1 MIYFI
6 FLFSF
11 NDFLLNYSFY
21 TFLRNELKWF
31 PFWLL
36 GWEIKILK
44 ALKCGLLFH
53 RAQSPQHLRIKLK
66 LLHNSF
72 TYFYVRREIET
83 ENEWIFFCEKSKCY
97 PKWIVNGAEN
107 LNGDF
112 SAHVVIFTDA
122 KRNVNDS
129 TSMKSAASIL
139 TVFDPIFLSSQSDS
153 IKLLLCAIFFL
164 FVLMKS
170 NSRKSWKFVLGF
182 TSRKK
187 I

>member
-1 MIYFI
+1 MWTS
-6 FLFSF
+6 LPSSTKSAALE
-11 NDFLLNYSFY
+11 NQ
-21 TFLRNELKWF
+21 
-31 PFWLL
+31 
-36 GWEIKILK
+36 IKIVTQFVY
-44 ALKCGLLFH
+44 LFFMFVE
-53 RAQSPQHLRIKLK
+53 RLRQRT
-66 LLHNSF
+66 NG
-72 TYFYVRREIET
+72 
-83 ENEWIFFCEKSKCY
+83 FFCEKCY

>member
-1 MIYFI
+1 MWTS
-6 FLFSF
+6 LPSSTKSAALE
-11 NDFLLNYSFY
+11 NQ
-21 TFLRNELKWF
+21 
-31 PFWLL
+31 
-36 GWEIKILK
+36 IKIVTQFVY
-44 ALKCGLLFH
+44 LFLCSSRDWD
-53 RAQSPQHLRIKLK
+53 RARMD
-66 LLHNSF
+66 
-72 TYFYVRREIET
+72 
-83 ENEWIFFCEKSKCY
+83 FFCEKCY
-97 PKWIVNGAEN
+97 SKWIVNGAEN